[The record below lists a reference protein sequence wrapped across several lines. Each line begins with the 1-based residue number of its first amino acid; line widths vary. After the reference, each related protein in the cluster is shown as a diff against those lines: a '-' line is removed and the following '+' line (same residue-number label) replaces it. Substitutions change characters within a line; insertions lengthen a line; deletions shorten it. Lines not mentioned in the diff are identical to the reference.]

1 MRGYIFDLD
10 GTVYL
15 EDKLIEGAKEAI
27 AELQNRGDRVVYL
40 TNKSIATRMQY
51 VEKLRKLGIPAELN
65 QVINSNYMTAKY
77 LQARLNANEAV
88 LVIGEQPLI
97 EELTE
102 MGIQI
107 TEDEK
112 EAHYVVVGWDRHF
125 TYEKINKAY
134 QAWLNKAKIIA
145 TNPDRTCPVE
155 GGEIPDCGAMIG
167 ALEGATGQPIDSITG
182 KPSRIMAE
190 FVVTDVLMMDPS
202 DCYMIGDRLETDIK
216 MGNEFGLKSVLV
228 LTGITTRDMLKNTL
242 FSPAYVVDSIKHV
255 PAL

>member
-15 EDKLIEGAKEAI
+15 GDELIDGAKEAI
-27 AELQNRGDRVVYL
+27 AELQSRGDQVVFL

-51 VEKLRKLGIPAELN
+51 VEKLRKLGIPAELD
-65 QVINSNYMTAKY
+65 QVINSNFITAKY
-77 LQARLNANEAV
+77 LKSMMQEQEAV
-88 LVIGEQPLI
+88 LVIGEKPLVD
-97 EELTE
+97 ELTE

-107 TEDEK
+107 TENEK
-112 EAHYVVVGWDRHF
+112 EARYVVIGWDRQF
-125 TYEKINKAY
+125 NYEKINKAY

-145 TNPDRTCPVE
+145 TNPDRTCPVD

-182 KPSRIMAE
+182 KPSRLMAE
-190 FVVTDVLMMDPS
+190 FVVTDVLMMNPS
-202 DCYMIGDRLETDIK
+202 DCFMIGDRLETDIK

-228 LTGITTRDMLKNTL
+228 LTGITTREMLGAAS
-242 FSPAYVVDSIKHV
+242 FSPAYVVDSIKQV

>member
-1 MRGYIFDLD
+1 MKGYIFDLD

-15 EDKLIEGAKEAI
+15 DDKLIEGAKEAI
-27 AELQNRGDRVVYL
+27 AELQNRGDQVVFL

-51 VEKLRKLGIPAELN
+51 VEKLRNLGISVQLN
-65 QVINSNYMTAKY
+65 QVINSNYITAKY
-77 LQARLNANEAV
+77 LQGKLNEQEAV

-97 EELTE
+97 DELTE
-102 MGIQI
+102 MGIRI

-112 EAHYVVVGWDRHF
+112 EACYVVVGWDRNF
-125 TYEKINKAY
+125 TSEKINKAY

-145 TNPDRTCPVE
+145 TNPDRTCPVK

-182 KPSRIMAE
+182 KPSRLMAE

-228 LTGITTRDMLKNTL
+228 LTGITTRDMLESTS

>member
-51 VEKLRKLGIPAELN
+51 VEKLQKLGIPAELN

>member
-15 EDKLIEGAKEAI
+15 GDELIDGAKEAI
-27 AELQNRGDRVVYL
+27 AELQSRGDQVVFL
-40 TNKSIATRMQY
+40 TNKSISTRMQY
-51 VEKLRKLGIPAELN
+51 VEKLRKLGIPAELD
-65 QVINSNYMTAKY
+65 QVINSNFITAKY
-77 LQARLNANEAV
+77 LKSMMQKQEAV
-88 LVIGEQPLI
+88 LVIGEKPLVD
-97 EELTE
+97 ELTE

-107 TEDEK
+107 TENEK
-112 EAHYVVVGWDRHF
+112 EARYVVIGWDRQF
-125 TYEKINKAY
+125 NYEKINKAY

-145 TNPDRTCPVE
+145 TNPDRTCPVD

-182 KPSRIMAE
+182 KPSRLMAE
-190 FVVTDVLMMDPS
+190 FVVTDVLMMNPS
-202 DCYMIGDRLETDIK
+202 DCFMIGDRLETDIK

-228 LTGITTRDMLKNTL
+228 LTGITTREMLGAAS
-242 FSPAYVVDSIKHV
+242 FSPAYVVDSIKQV

>member
-15 EDKLIEGAKEAI
+15 DDKLIEGAKEAI
-27 AELQNRGDRVVYL
+27 TELQNRGDQVVFL

-51 VEKLRKLGIPAELN
+51 VEKLRKLGIPVELN
-65 QVINSNYMTAKY
+65 QVINSNYITAKY
-77 LQARLNANEAV
+77 LQERLNEQEAV

-97 EELTE
+97 DELTE
-102 MGIQI
+102 MGIRI

-112 EAHYVVVGWDRHF
+112 EACYVVVGWDRNF

-145 TNPDRTCPVE
+145 TNPDRTCPVD

-182 KPSRIMAE
+182 KPSRLMAE
-190 FVVTDVLMMDPS
+190 FVVTDVLMMNPA

-228 LTGITTRDMLKNTL
+228 LTGITTREMLGST
-242 FSPAYVVDSIKHV
+242 SYTPSYIVDSIKHV

>member
-77 LQARLNANEAV
+77 LKARLNAKEAV

-97 EELTE
+97 DELTE
-102 MGIQI
+102 MGIRI
-107 TEDEK
+107 TEDEQ
-112 EAHYVVVGWDRHF
+112 EARYVVVGWDRHF

-190 FVVTDVLMMDPS
+190 FVVTDILMMDPS

-228 LTGITTRDMLKNTL
+228 LTGITTRDMLEGTL

>member
-15 EDKLIEGAKEAI
+15 GDELIDGAKEAI
-27 AELQNRGDRVVYL
+27 AELQSRGDQVVFL

-51 VEKLRKLGIPAELN
+51 VEKLRKLGIPAELD
-65 QVINSNYMTAKY
+65 QVINSNFITAKY
-77 LQARLNANEAV
+77 LKSMMQKQEAV
-88 LVIGEQPLI
+88 LVIGEKPLVD
-97 EELTE
+97 ELTE

-107 TEDEK
+107 TENEK
-112 EAHYVVVGWDRHF
+112 EARYVVIGWDRQF
-125 TYEKINKAY
+125 NYEKINKAY

-145 TNPDRTCPVE
+145 TNPDRTCPVD

-182 KPSRIMAE
+182 KPSRLMAE
-190 FVVTDVLMMDPS
+190 FVVTDVLMMNPS
-202 DCYMIGDRLETDIK
+202 DCFMIGDRLETDIK

-228 LTGITTRDMLKNTL
+228 LTGITTREMLGAAS
-242 FSPAYVVDSIKHV
+242 FSPAYVVDSIKQV

>member
-97 EELTE
+97 DELTE

-228 LTGITTRDMLKNTL
+228 LTGITTRDMLKNTS

>member
-15 EDKLIEGAKEAI
+15 GDELIDGAKEAI
-27 AELQNRGDRVVYL
+27 AELQSRGDQVVFL

-51 VEKLRKLGIPAELN
+51 VEKLRKLGIPAELD
-65 QVINSNYMTAKY
+65 QVINSNFITAKY
-77 LQARLNANEAV
+77 LKSMMQEQEAV
-88 LVIGEQPLI
+88 LVIGEKPLVD
-97 EELTE
+97 ELTE

-107 TEDEK
+107 TENEK
-112 EAHYVVVGWDRHF
+112 EARYVVIGWDRQF
-125 TYEKINKAY
+125 NYEKINKAY
-134 QAWLNKAKIIA
+134 QAGLNKAKIIA
-145 TNPDRTCPVE
+145 TNPDRTCPVD

-182 KPSRIMAE
+182 KPSRLMAE
-190 FVVTDVLMMDPS
+190 FVVTDVLMMNPS
-202 DCYMIGDRLETDIK
+202 DCFMIGDRLETDIK

-228 LTGITTRDMLKNTL
+228 LTGITTREMLGAAS
-242 FSPAYVVDSIKHV
+242 FSPAYVVDSIKQV